1 MDMITRIV
9 YESKVAYEIEDI
21 GRMTVIKE
29 ADEKVA
35 EYRYND
41 SEGIVIY
48 KRDSKVVIELKNPIR
63 DFAFEMYRNE
73 VWTSPVKIDEE
84 YIALEIVSGRIVR
97 GSNELEVYERRA
109 QKSVSP
115 KPKLPKP
122 KRKPAVKQE
131 EDKKEEKEM
140 AKTILS
146 NDILNTIISDAKEW
160 KDARD
165 KERGLLTTD
174 ETVAIKK
181 RIISGEFN
189 KCEEVVDEAEA
200 EIRKALAEAEAR
212 KVECITRVDVLLD
225 NKIAKVTKKPVGA
238 EIGKIAKRLPQYKRT
253 ISLRMLSTK
262 VGKQGCS
269 WKASV
274 MSDTSNTSY
283 VSSSLVALDI
293 DNKESY
299 TSVEEFMALEHK
311 YQPCFIYETFSSVSE
326 RERFRVVY
334 AFDSAVCDYN
344 DMCLLYKEVQAQYP
358 EVEFDLSVDPGK
370 ILFGGKKLRYFNNV
384 VNKTPEFDAL
394 NVVCEAVESEV
405 GEYTPSH
412 SISENDPI
420 KDVIRG
426 NLRNMVS
433 EYGNRIVKT
442 SYDINDIIYKLPL
455 GMVLGLNVGVGK
467 MFNCVLEGHSDNNAS
482 ANIYQTKKKGY
493 YMYKCF
499 GCDSSLYITDFI
511 DREEICEILNIRTMW
526 YERNRDI
533 INYNRRLI
541 GAPEVLVE
549 KHKNV
554 YKKVT
559 AYYKLCSVLLDLA
572 EEQLERLGRTFTT
585 DKVENIIISERYVEI
600 ARRIAEKFNAAVKAD
615 RKNVQNQLDILML
628 MRFVVKLTDDELAQL
643 NPKMLMRNKSNV
655 KSIDP
660 KYNTQYGIMI
670 NKWDMIVLTDAEDM
684 LVYYKEIGA
693 TTLGAS
699 QRQSIELGCDTRSKN
714 TKSNDTPVLLD
725 IKQCLIDYYDECV
738 NTRGYVLKDE
748 FIAYAKAHNTGKRL
762 ASTFITMLNRHYG
775 LTSAIVN
782 KDIISKHEDLSA
794 ADSKKR
800 IFIAAA

>member
-1 MDMITRIV
+1 
-9 YESKVAYEIEDI
+9 
-21 GRMTVIKE
+21 
-29 ADEKVA
+29 
-35 EYRYND
+35 
-41 SEGIVIY
+41 
-48 KRDSKVVIELKNPIR
+48 
-63 DFAFEMYRNE
+63 
-73 VWTSPVKIDEE
+73 
-84 YIALEIVSGRIVR
+84 
-97 GSNELEVYERRA
+97 
-109 QKSVSP
+109 
-115 KPKLPKP
+115 
-122 KRKPAVKQE
+122 
-131 EDKKEEKEM
+131 M
-140 AKTILS
+140 ANKTILS
-146 NDILNTIISDAKEW
+146 NDVLNGLIREAKEW
-160 KDARD
+160 KDADNRA
-165 KERGLLTTD
+165 KGLPTTD
-174 ETVAIKK
+174 EITEMKK
-181 RIISGEFN
+181 RFMGLD
-189 KCEEVVDEAEA
+189 KWAEEKQAKLDELEA
-200 EIRKALAEAEAR
+200 EIREAQAESKAR
-212 KVECITRVDVLLD
+212 KIEALNRVNVLLD
-225 NKIAKVTKKPVGA
+225 KKIKFTKKPEGA
-238 EIGKIAKRLPQYKRT
+238 KIGAIANRLPQCKRT
-253 ISLRMLSTK
+253 ISLRMLSTA
-262 VGKQGCS
+262 VGKEGFS

-274 MSDTSNTSY
+274 MSDKNNTSF

-299 TSVEEFMALEHK
+299 TSVDEFIALEHK
-311 YQPCFIYETFSSVSE
+311 YQPCFIYETFSSVSGH
-326 RERFRVVY
+326 ERFRVVY
-334 AFDSAVCDYN
+334 AFDKEITDY
-344 DMCLLYKEVQAQYP
+344 DEMVALYKEVWAQYP
-358 EVEFDLSVDPGK
+358 GVDIDASVDPGK
-370 ILFGGKKLRYFNNV
+370 ILFGGKKLRHFNNV
-384 VNKTPEFDAL
+384 VNKVPEFDAL
-394 NVVCEAVESEV
+394 DYADSAFESELDKYTGRCEANE
-405 GEYTPSH
+405 
-412 SISENDPI
+412 ISEEMS
-420 KDVIRG
+420 DVIRG
-426 NLRNMVS
+426 NLKAMRE
-433 EYGNRIVKT
+433 EYGNRIVKS

-455 GMVLGLNVGVGK
+455 GMVLGLGVKVGE
-467 MFNCVLEGHSDNNAS
+467 MFNCALEGHSDNNAS
-482 ANIYQTKKKGY
+482 ANIYKTKKKGY

-541 GAPEVLVE
+541 EAPEVLVE

-643 NPKMLMRNKSNV
+643 NPKMLARNKSNV

-660 KYNTQYGIMI
+660 KYNTQYGMMI

>member
-1 MDMITRIV
+1 
-9 YESKVAYEIEDI
+9 
-21 GRMTVIKE
+21 
-29 ADEKVA
+29 
-35 EYRYND
+35 
-41 SEGIVIY
+41 
-48 KRDSKVVIELKNPIR
+48 
-63 DFAFEMYRNE
+63 
-73 VWTSPVKIDEE
+73 
-84 YIALEIVSGRIVR
+84 
-97 GSNELEVYERRA
+97 
-109 QKSVSP
+109 
-115 KPKLPKP
+115 
-122 KRKPAVKQE
+122 
-131 EDKKEEKEM
+131 
-140 AKTILS
+140 
-146 NDILNTIISDAKEW
+146 
-160 KDARD
+160 
-165 KERGLLTTD
+165 
-174 ETVAIKK
+174 
-181 RIISGEFN
+181 
-189 KCEEVVDEAEA
+189 
-200 EIRKALAEAEAR
+200 
-212 KVECITRVDVLLD
+212 
-225 NKIAKVTKKPVGA
+225 
-238 EIGKIAKRLPQYKRT
+238 
-253 ISLRMLSTK
+253 
-262 VGKQGCS
+262 
-269 WKASV
+269 
-274 MSDTSNTSY
+274 
-283 VSSSLVALDI
+283 
-293 DNKESY
+293 
-299 TSVEEFMALEHK
+299 
-311 YQPCFIYETFSSVSE
+311 
-326 RERFRVVY
+326 
-334 AFDSAVCDYN
+334 
-344 DMCLLYKEVQAQYP
+344 
-358 EVEFDLSVDPGK
+358 
-370 ILFGGKKLRYFNNV
+370 
-384 VNKTPEFDAL
+384 
-394 NVVCEAVESEV
+394 
-405 GEYTPSH
+405 
-412 SISENDPI
+412 
-420 KDVIRG
+420 
-426 NLRNMVS
+426 MVS

-482 ANIYQTKKKGY
+482 ANIYTTKKKGY

-533 INYNRRLI
+533 IKHNRRLI
-541 GAPEVLVE
+541 GAPEVLIE

-554 YKKVT
+554 YKKVA
-559 AYYKLCSVLLDLA
+559 AYYKLCSILLDLA
-572 EEQLERLGRTFTT
+572 EEQLERLGRAFTT

-600 ARRIAEKFNAAVKAD
+600 ARRIAERFKAAVKAD

-660 KYNTQYGIMI
+660 KYNTQYGMMI

-748 FIAYAKAHNTGKRL
+748 FMAYAKAHNTGKRL

-782 KDIISKHEDLSA
+782 KDIISKYEDLSA